1 MVVNY
6 TKEGIGMRLT
16 RTIMILTV
24 IGLIGTANVFAAGG
38 AEEGDGAEDMRMG
51 MMEAADSAAGRAA
64 ARFAELVEEYTEGRY
79 TVDVFFD
86 GALGE
91 TGDAIES
98 VMDGGIQVWWNGISW
113 YENFVDDFRIFS
125 LNWAFD
131 DNDHLARFFETD
143 RFQVDMK
150 GQLREINL
158 EMIGYEGYRN
168 PRNVLSAVP
177 IEGNEGLEGLLM
189 RTPPQPMYVRSW
201 QSAGANPVQ
210 MDYGEV
216 YTALRQ
222 GAIEA
227 MENPID
233 SIHAQSFQEVASHY
247 ALTQHLL
254 NPYAM
259 VMNLDLWNSL
269 SPEDQDAFT
278 RAASEAGLYHASL
291 VGEVE
296 QSIRQEWI
304 EDYGITFVEMDIP
317 ALAENVR
324 PLALE
329 MEAQGE
335 WSEGLFDY
343 VRSLSE

>member
-1 MVVNY
+1 MKF
-6 TKEGIGMRLT
+6 TKVFLI
-16 RTIMILTV
+16 TV
-24 IGLIGTANVFAAGG
+24 LVGTLAVLGVSASGQ
-38 AEEGDGAEDMRMG
+38 AEEDAGPQSLRMG
-51 MMEAADSAAGRAA
+51 MMERGDSAAGQAA
-64 ARFAELVEEYTEGRY
+64 TRFAELVEEYTDGRY

-98 VMDGGIQVWWNGISW
+98 VMGGGIALWWNGISW
-113 YENFVDDFRIFS
+113 FENLSDDFRIFS

-131 DNDHLARFFETD
+131 DNDHLARFYETD
-143 RFQVDMK
+143 RFEEMK
-150 GQLREINL
+150 DQLREINL
-158 EMIGYEGYRN
+158 ELLSAEGYRN
-168 PRNVLSAVP
+168 PRNVLSAVA
-177 IEGNEGLEGLLM
+177 IEGNEDLQGLLI

-201 QSAGANPVQ
+201 EAVGANPTQ

-254 NPYAM
+254 NPYAIS
-259 VMNLDLWNSL
+259 MNRDLWEGL
-269 SPEDQDAFT
+269 SEEDKDAFL
-278 RAASEAGLYHASL
+278 RAASEGAQHHADI

-296 QSIRQEWI
+296 AEIRQEWE

-317 ALAENVR
+317 ALAERIR
-324 PLALE
+324 PLAEEL
-329 MEAQGE
+329 EAQGQ

>member
-1 MVVNY
+1 MKF
-6 TKEGIGMRLT
+6 TKVFLI
-16 RTIMILTV
+16 TV
-24 IGLIGTANVFAAGG
+24 LVGTLAVLGVSASGQ
-38 AEEGDGAEDMRMG
+38 AEEDAGPQSLRMG
-51 MMEAADSAAGRAA
+51 MMERGDSAAGQAA
-64 ARFAELVEEYTEGRY
+64 TRFAELVEEYTDGRY
-79 TVDVFFD
+79 SVDVFFD

-98 VMDGGIQVWWNGISW
+98 VMGGGIAIWWNGISW
-113 YENFVDDFRIFS
+113 FENLSDDFRIFS

-131 DNDHLARFFETD
+131 NNEHLARFYETD
-143 RFQVDMK
+143 RFEEMK
-150 GQLREINL
+150 DQLREINL
-158 EMIGYEGYRN
+158 ELLTAEGYRN

-177 IEGNEGLEGLLM
+177 IESNEDLQGLLM

-201 QSAGANPVQ
+201 EAVGANPVQ

-254 NPYAM
+254 NPYAIS
-259 VMNLDLWNSL
+259 MNHDQWAGL
-269 SPEDQDAFT
+269 SEEDQDAFL
-278 RAASEAGLYHASL
+278 RAASEAAQHHADI

-296 QSIRQEWI
+296 AEIREEWE

-317 ALAENVR
+317 ALAEKIR
-324 PLALE
+324 PLAEEL
-329 MEAQGE
+329 EAQGQ

>member
-1 MVVNY
+1 MKL
-6 TKEGIGMRLT
+6 TKVFLM
-16 RTIMILTV
+16 TV
-24 IGLIGTANVFAAGG
+24 LIGTIAVLGVPAAG
-38 AEEGDGAEDMRMG
+38 EGEDEGGPQGLRMG
-51 MMEAADSAAGRAA
+51 MMERGDSAAGRAA
-64 ARFAELVEEYTEGRY
+64 TRFAELVEEYTDGRY

-98 VMDGGIQVWWNGISW
+98 VMGGGIAVWWNGISW
-113 YENFVDDFRIFS
+113 FENLSDDFKIFS

-131 DNDHLARFFETD
+131 NNEHLARFYQTERFEE
-143 RFQVDMK
+143 MK
-150 GQLREINL
+150 DQLREINL
-158 EMIGYEGYRN
+158 ELLTAEGYRN

-177 IEGNEGLEGLLM
+177 IEENEDLQGLLM

-201 QSAGANPVQ
+201 GAVGANPVQ

-254 NPYAM
+254 NPYAIS
-259 VMNLDLWNSL
+259 MNADQWAAL
-269 SPEDQDAFT
+269 SEEDKDAFL
-278 RAASEAGLYHASL
+278 RAADEAAQHHADIVS
-291 VGEVE
+291 EVE
-296 QSIRQEWI
+296 QDIREEWE

-317 ALAENVR
+317 ALAEKVR
-324 PLALE
+324 PLAEEL
-329 MEAQGE
+329 EAQGQ